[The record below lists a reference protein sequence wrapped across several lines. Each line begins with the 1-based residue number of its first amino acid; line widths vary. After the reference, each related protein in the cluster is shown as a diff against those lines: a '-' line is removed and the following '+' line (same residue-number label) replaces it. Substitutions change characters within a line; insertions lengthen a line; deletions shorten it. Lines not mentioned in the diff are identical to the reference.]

1 MNHLYCDNKKNEK
14 ISLKKSKCMKYKRN
28 YSNHFDSPDGAI
40 TLFRFDSLEHSSAGT
55 CGDL

>member
-1 MNHLYCDNKKNEK
+1 MKNIAANAWNIKEV
-14 ISLKKSKCMKYKRN
+14 ILT
-28 YSNHFDSPDGAI
+28 HFDLPDGAI